1 MWNRP
6 EVMLWIAD
14 LLYALAAILL
24 LYAVLFVVVHLPVFP
39 VRQIKVTGQ
48 LQHVTPQQVR
58 YIVQR
63 ELNGNF
69 FTVDLARTRQAFEQ
83 LPWVRKVDVRRK
95 WPDRLE
101 VSLEEHVPLARW
113 GTLGMV
119 NTYGEIFDAS
129 GDGQALPVFAG
140 PPESAAEMA
149 ANFGRYKAMLAPTGL
164 RIGQVVLTPRH
175 AWELR
180 CDNGLVIA
188 LGREQVDARLER
200 FVAVYGRTLAKLG
213 TPVNYVDLRYGNG
226 FAVRMQGFGKTGAV
240 PSAAPGKAA

>member
-83 LPWVRKVDVRRK
+83 LPWVRKVDIRRK

-129 GDGQALPVFAG
+129 GGGQALPVFAG
-140 PPESAAEMA
+140 PPEGAAEMA
-149 ANFGRYKAMLAPTGL
+149 ANFGRYKTMLAPTGL
-164 RIGQVVLTPRH
+164 RISQVVLTPRH

-188 LGREQVDARLER
+188 LGREQVDARLAR
-200 FVAVYGRTLAKLG
+200 FVAVYARTLAGLG

-226 FAVRMQGFGKTGAV
+226 FAVRMQGFGKAGAAR
-240 PSAAPGKAA
+240 PAASGKAA